1 MQDMPD
7 GLHGMFPVK
16 HNGKVYVAAG
26 GTEAAYSQS
35 MLHFEYTL

>member
-1 MQDMPD
+1 MQEMPN

-16 HNGKVYVAAG
+16 HNGKVYIAAG

-35 MLHFEYTL
+35 KLNYAYTL